1 MKKIFVFLL
10 FLSTTALYGQ
20 TVAEVMRDK
29 DQYVYEIGYGDTL
42 EEADRNAMTAL
53 SNHSAMV
60 SHSASHSTEDII

>member
-29 DQYVYEIGYGDTL
+29 DQYVYEIGYGDSL
-42 EEADRNAMTAL
+42 EEAD
-53 SNHSAMV
+53 
-60 SHSASHSTEDII
+60 